1 MNFSSVISGWTNKKC
16 NRQHPNISPLSQLF
30 IMPFHETGQ
39 KKPFLWIL
47 IIALFVTLLSMP
59 PPEGLSILGWRSI
72 AVFVLVVCLWV
83 TELVPLP
90 VAAILGGVL
99 QPLLG
104 IATVTGA
111 LAGFASGPVFLILAG
126 FIIAAGLVKT
136 GLDKRLAYS
145 FVGISRKP
153 DFILLGFIFATG
165 ILSFIISNTATV
177 LLMLP
182 IAITIAAKT
191 GLDKKMLLLAC
202 AFSANIGGVG
212 LLIGTPPNV
221 MAAGAVGWSFYDW
234 MWIGL
239 PFAFIMLFALWFCF
253 RIQFHPHR
261 VRKAEKLEKLGP
273 MKKSEKNCAFV
284 ILLTLAL
291 WVTEPL
297 HGIDSVIIGLT
308 GGLLMFI
315 LLFDWRFFEKE
326 TDWGSIILIG
336 GAISIANALASTGAA
351 AWIAGGFL
359 GATGFTNP
367 VLIVFGFAMMA
378 LVVTQFIQNTA
389 TAGMFIPV
397 LVGVAQQAG
406 MSPASTVIIPS
417 IAVSMTFLLP
427 PGTAPNAIVHGKG
440 VSTREMF
447 KAGILPTI
455 FSIVLLFAFCL
466 IFVGRI

>member
-1 MNFSSVISGWTNKKC
+1 MPSKMDRPPSIQKSAFKKS
-16 NRQHPNISPLSQLF
+16 H
-30 IMPFHETGQ
+30 
-39 KKPFLWIL
+39 LWL
-47 IIALFVTLLSMP
+47 PIIAIFILMLGWP
-59 PPEGLSILGWRSI
+59 APAGLSLLGWRAI
-72 AVFVLVVCLWV
+72 AIFVLVVMLWV

-111 LAGFASGPVFLILAG
+111 LAGFASSSVFLILAG

-136 GLDKRLAYS
+136 GLDRRIAYS
-145 FVGISRKP
+145 FVGISKKP
-153 DFILLGFIFATG
+153 ERILLGFILATG
-165 ILSFIISNTATV
+165 ILSMIISNTATV

-191 GLDKKMLLLAC
+191 GLDRKMLLLAA
-202 AFSANIGGVG
+202 AFAANIGGVG
-212 LLIGTPPNV
+212 LLVGTPPNV
-221 MAAGAVGWSFYDW
+221 MAAGAVGWGFYDW

-239 PFAFIMLFALWFCF
+239 PFAFVMLFGLWICF
-253 RIQFHPHR
+253 SIQFKPHR
-261 VRKAEKLEKLGP
+261 VKKAEAMEKLGH
-273 MKKSEKNCAFV
+273 MKKSEKKCAFV
-284 ILLTLAL
+284 IALTLAL
-291 WVTEPL
+291 WVTEPI
-297 HGIDSVIIGLT
+297 HGIDSVVIGLT

-336 GAISIANALASTGAA
+336 GAISIANALAATGAA
-351 AWIAGGFL
+351 SWIAGGFL
-359 GATGFTNP
+359 SGTGFTNP
-367 VLIVFGFAMMA
+367 LLIVFGFCMMA
-378 LVVTQFIQNTA
+378 MVVTQFIQNTA

-397 LVGVAQQAG
+397 LVGVAQQTG
-406 MSPASTVIIPS
+406 MSPASTVILPA

-447 KAGILPTI
+447 RAGILPTLV
-455 FSIVLLFAFCL
+455 SIVLLLGFTFL
-466 IFVGRI
+466 FVGRI

>member
-1 MNFSSVISGWTNKKC
+1 MPSEKKVF
-16 NRQHPNISPLSQLF
+16 RKSH
-30 IMPFHETGQ
+30 
-39 KKPFLWIL
+39 LWL
-47 IIALFVTLLSMP
+47 PIIAIFIIMLGWPAP
-59 PPEGLSILGWRSI
+59 PGLSLLGWR
-72 AVFVLVVCLWV
+72 ALTVFVFVVMLWV

-111 LAGFASGPVFLILAG
+111 LAGFASSSVFLILAG

-136 GLDKRLAYS
+136 GLDKRIAYS
-145 FVGISRKP
+145 FVGISKKP
-153 DFILLGFIFATG
+153 ERILLGLILATG
-165 ILSFIISNTATV
+165 ILSMIISNTATV

-182 IAITIAAKT
+182 IAITLAAKT
-191 GLDKKMLLLAC
+191 GLDRKMLLLAI
-202 AFSANIGGVG
+202 AFAANIGGVG
-212 LLIGTPPNV
+212 LLVGTPPNV

-239 PFAFIMLFALWFCF
+239 PFAFIMLFSLWICF
-253 RIQFHPHR
+253 RIQFKPHR
-261 VRKAEKLEKLGP
+261 VKAREKIEKLGP
-273 MKKSEKNCAFV
+273 MKKSEKKCALV

-291 WVTEPL
+291 WVTEPI
-297 HGIDSVIIGLT
+297 HGIDSVVIGLT
-308 GGLLMFI
+308 GGLLMFV

-359 GATGFTNP
+359 QVSGVANP
-367 VLIVFGFAMMA
+367 LLIVFGFCMMA
-378 LVVTQFIQNTA
+378 LLVTQFIQNTA
-389 TAGMFIPV
+389 TAGMFIPI

-406 MSPASTVIIPS
+406 LSPASVVILPS

-440 VSTREMF
+440 GISTKEMF
-447 KAGILPTI
+447 KAGILPTLV
-455 FSIVLLFAFCL
+455 SIVLLFVFSL
-466 IFVGRI
+466 VFVGRI

>member
-1 MNFSSVISGWTNKKC
+1 
-16 NRQHPNISPLSQLF
+16 
-30 IMPFHETGQ
+30 MPGA
-39 KKPFLWIL
+39 KPVFRKPHLWIPILL
-47 IIALFVTLLSMP
+47 IFILMLGMNP
-59 PPEGLSILGWRSI
+59 PPGLSLIGWRAL
-72 AVFVLVVCLWV
+72 AVFILVVMLWV

-111 LAGFASGPVFLILAG
+111 LSGFASSSVFLILAG

-136 GLDKRLAYS
+136 GLDKRIAYF
-145 FVGISRKP
+145 FVGISKRP
-153 DFILLGFIFATG
+153 DKILLGFIFATG
-165 ILSFIISNTATV
+165 ILSMIISNTATV

-191 GLDKKMLLLAC
+191 GLDRKMLLLAC
-202 AFSANIGGVG
+202 AFAANIGGVG
-212 LLIGTPPNV
+212 LLVGTPPNV
-221 MAAGAVGWSFYDW
+221 MAAGAVGWGFYDW

-239 PFAFIMLFALWFCF
+239 PFAFIMLFSLWLCF
-253 RIQFHPHR
+253 RFQFRPHK
-261 VRKAEKLEKLGP
+261 VKKAESLENLGR
-273 MKKSEKNCAFV
+273 MKKGEKRCAFV

-291 WVTEPL
+291 WVTEPV
-297 HGIDSVIIGLT
+297 HKIDSTIIGLT
-308 GGLLMFI
+308 GGFLMFL

-359 GATGFTNP
+359 AGSGLTNP
-367 VLIVFGFAMMA
+367 ILIVFGFCMLA
-378 LVVTQFIQNTA
+378 LLVTQFIQNTA
-389 TAGMFIPV
+389 TAGMFIPI
-397 LVGVAQQAG
+397 LVGVAQQMG
-406 MSPASTVIIPS
+406 MSPASTVILPS

-440 VSTREMF
+440 AISTKEMF
-447 KAGILPTI
+447 RAGILPTLLSI
-455 FSIVLLFAFCL
+455 ALLLAFSFLL
-466 IFVGRI
+466 VGRI

>member
-1 MNFSSVISGWTNKKC
+1 MIFLLMLG
-16 NRQHPNISPLSQLF
+16 SP
-30 IMPFHETGQ
+30 
-39 KKPFLWIL
+39 
-47 IIALFVTLLSMP
+47 AP
-59 PPEGLSILGWRSI
+59 PGLSLLGWRAIS
-72 AVFVLVVCLWV
+72 VFVMVVMLWV

-111 LAGFASGPVFLILAG
+111 LAGFASSSVFLILAG

-136 GLDKRLAYS
+136 GLDKRIAYS

-153 DFILLGFIFATG
+153 DKILLGLILATG

-182 IAITIAAKT
+182 IAITLAAKT
-191 GLDKKMLLLAC
+191 GLDKKMLLLSI
-202 AFSANIGGVG
+202 AFAANIGGAG
-212 LLIGTPPNV
+212 LLVGTPPNV
-221 MAAGAVGWSFYDW
+221 MAAQAIGWGFYQW

-239 PFAFIMLFALWFCF
+239 PFAFIMLLGLWICF
-253 RIQFHPHR
+253 RFQFKPHR
-261 VRKAEKLEKLGP
+261 VKHAESLEKLGR
-273 MKKSEKNCAFV
+273 MKGPEKKCAFV
-284 ILLTLAL
+284 ILLTLGL

-297 HGIDSVIIGLT
+297 HGIDSVIIGLA

-336 GAISIANALASTGAA
+336 GAISIANALAATGAA

-359 GATGFTNP
+359 QVSGMSSP
-367 VLIVFGFAMMA
+367 ILLVFGFCMMA

-389 TAGMFIPV
+389 TAGMFIPI

-406 MSPASTVIIPS
+406 LSPASTVVLPA

-440 VSTREMF
+440 GISTKEMF
-447 KAGILPTI
+447 RAGILPTI
-455 FSIVLLFAFCL
+455 LSIALLLAFSFL
-466 IFVGRI
+466 FVGRI

>member
-1 MNFSSVISGWTNKKC
+1 MDRRRLKAEGVRDAFNRKPPSGTNPYPKAFRKS
-16 NRQHPNISPLSQLF
+16 H
-30 IMPFHETGQ
+30 
-39 KKPFLWIL
+39 LWLPIIL
-47 IIALFVTLLSMP
+47 IFIFMLGWPAP
-59 PPEGLSILGWRSI
+59 PGLSLLGWRAL
-72 AVFVLVVCLWV
+72 AVFVLVVMLWV

-90 VAAILGGVL
+90 VAAILGGML

-111 LAGFASGPVFLILAG
+111 LAGFASSSVFLILAG

-136 GLDKRLAYS
+136 GLDKRIAYS
-145 FVGISRKP
+145 FVGISKRP
-153 DFILLGFIFATG
+153 DKILLGFIIATG
-165 ILSFIISNTATV
+165 MLSFIISNTATV

-191 GLDKKMLLLAC
+191 GMDKKMLLLAA

-212 LLIGTPPNV
+212 LLVGTPPNV

-239 PFAFIMLFALWFCF
+239 PFAFIMLFALWVCF
-253 RIQFHPHR
+253 RFQFKPHR
-261 VRKAEKLEKLGP
+261 VTKGEPLEKLGKMRKP
-273 MKKSEKNCAFV
+273 EKKCAFV

-291 WVTEPL
+291 WVTEPI

-308 GGLLMFI
+308 GGFLMFL
-315 LLFDWRFFEKE
+315 LLFDWRFFERE

-336 GAISIANALASTGAA
+336 GAISIGNALAATGAA

-359 GATGFTNP
+359 TVSGLTNP
-367 VLIVFGFAMMA
+367 ILLVFGFCMMA
-378 LVVTQFIQNTA
+378 LLVTQFIQNTA

-397 LVGVAQQAG
+397 LVGVAQQTG
-406 MSPASTVIIPS
+406 MSPASVVILPS

-440 VSTREMF
+440 DISTKEMF
-447 KAGILPTI
+447 RAGILPTI
-455 FSIVLLFAFCL
+455 LSIILLL
-466 IFVGRI
+466 IFSFLLVGRI

>member
-1 MNFSSVISGWTNKKC
+1 MPTMDRRRQETPSRKKSAFKKSHLWLPILAIFILMLGW
-16 NRQHPNISPLSQLF
+16 PAP
-30 IMPFHETGQ
+30 
-39 KKPFLWIL
+39 
-47 IIALFVTLLSMP
+47 A
-59 PPEGLSILGWRSI
+59 GLSPLGWRAL
-72 AVFVLVVCLWV
+72 AVFILVVMLWV

-90 VAAILGGVL
+90 VAAILGAVL

-111 LAGFASGPVFLILAG
+111 LAGFASSSVFLILAG

-136 GLDKRLAYS
+136 GLDKRIAYA

-153 DFILLGFIFATG
+153 DLILLGFIFATG
-165 ILSFIISNTATV
+165 ILSFIISNTATT

-182 IAITIAAKT
+182 IAITMAAKT
-191 GLDKKMLLLAC
+191 GLDKKMLLLVC
-202 AFSANIGGVG
+202 AFGANIGGVG
-212 LLIGTPPNV
+212 LLVGTPPNV

-239 PFAFIMLFALWFCF
+239 PFAFIMLFSLWLCF
-253 RIQFHPHR
+253 RFQFKPHR
-261 VRKAEKLEKLGP
+261 VTKGEPLEKLGP
-273 MKKSEKNCAFV
+273 MRKSEKKCAFV

-297 HGIDSVIIGLT
+297 HKIDSTVIGLT
-308 GGLLMFI
+308 GGFLMFL
-315 LLFDWRFFEKE
+315 LLFDWKFFEKQ

-351 AWIAGGFL
+351 GWIAGGFL
-359 GATGFTNP
+359 QVSGVTNP
-367 VLIVFGFAMMA
+367 LLIVFGFCMMA
-378 LVVTQFIQNTA
+378 LLVTQFIQNTA
-389 TAGMFIPV
+389 TAGMFIPI

-406 MSPASTVIIPS
+406 LSPASVVILPS

-440 VSTREMF
+440 VSTKEMF
-447 KAGILPTI
+447 RAGILPTLV
-455 FSIVLLFAFCL
+455 SIVLLFVFSFL
-466 IFVGRI
+466 FVGRI

>member
-1 MNFSSVISGWTNKKC
+1 MHSTRHQRVFKKSHLWLPILVI
-16 NRQHPNISPLSQLF
+16 F
-30 IMPFHETGQ
+30 ILLLGMP
-39 KKPFLWIL
+39 
-47 IIALFVTLLSMP
+47 AP
-59 PPEGLSILGWRSI
+59 PGLSLLGWRAI
-72 AVFVLVVCLWV
+72 AVFVLVVMLWV

-111 LAGFASGPVFLILAG
+111 LAGFASSSVFLILAG

-136 GLDKRLAYS
+136 GLDKRIAYS
-145 FVGISRKP
+145 FVGASKKP
-153 DFILLGFIFATG
+153 DMILLGLILATG
-165 ILSFIISNTATV
+165 ILSFLISNTATV

-191 GLDKKMLLLAC
+191 GLDKKMLLLAT
-202 AFSANIGGVG
+202 AFAANIGGVG
-212 LLIGTPPNV
+212 LLVGTPPNV
-221 MAAGAVGWSFYDW
+221 MAAGAVGWGFYDW

-239 PFAFIMLFALWFCF
+239 PFALIMLFCLWFSF
-253 RIQFHPHR
+253 KIQFRPH
-261 VRKAEKLEKLGP
+261 KTGKGESLEKLGP
-273 MKKSEKNCAFV
+273 IKKSEKKCAFV
-284 ILLTLAL
+284 ILLTLGL

-297 HGIDSVIIGLT
+297 HGIDSVVIGLA
-308 GGLLMFI
+308 GGFLMFL
-315 LLFDWRFFEKE
+315 LLFDWRFFERE

-359 GATGFTNP
+359 SGTGFTNP
-367 VLIVFGFAMMA
+367 ILIVFGFSLMAMA
-378 LVVTQFIQNTA
+378 VTQFIQNTA

-406 MSPASTVIIPS
+406 MSPASAVIIPS

-440 VSTREMF
+440 GISTREMF
-447 KAGILPTI
+447 RAGILPTI
-455 FSIVLLFAFCL
+455 FSIILLLLFSVL
-466 IFVGRI
+466 FVGRI